1 MRIVKV
7 IPRWLERVKD
17 MMSYEVAYKMRG
29 RGNNLYYTAVMAQD
43 EMEAYKMVRNSI
55 LYNEEQTGIENVR
68 NFEMLNAK
76 FPNSGY
82 KKELSKA
89 RRILKQIRNEINGNE
104 P

>member
-1 MRIVKV
+1 
-7 IPRWLERVKD
+7 
-17 MMSYEVAYKMRG
+17 MRG
-29 RGNNLYYTAVMAQD
+29 RGNKVYRTAVTAQD

-55 LYNEEQTGIENVR
+55 LYNEEKTGIENVN

-89 RRILKQIRNEINGNE
+89 KRILNQIRNEINGNE

>member
-7 IPRWLERVKD
+7 IPRIGWNETV
-17 MMSYEVAYKMRG
+17 SYEVAYKMRG
-29 RGNNLYYTAVMAQD
+29 RGNKVYRTAVTAQD

-55 LYNEEQTGIENVR
+55 LYNEEKAGIENVS

-82 KKELSKA
+82 KKELAKA